1 MDTQVERSVDAH
13 SPRKSEPAPP
23 TTPRSN
29 KRKRNG
35 GSTRSNNSDK
45 QRRNSE
51 YVHQGSHGT
60 ESATVDLTTPKSSE
74 GSSSVSPR
82 NQTSSH
88 SRRSR
93 YDSKSP
99 LQRSYQAN
107 STPNGRKRS
116 RSLRRSHRRQPVSAF
131 EAVHIPKS
139 SVCKKPSGAEQT
151 NSNGLQGQ
159 LRRQQPSRQAKPF
172 TSIEHQ
178 VNPYDGGDTPYSWD
192 EPVVFNISDVEQ
204 WKRDNIL
211 DGVSAHASPA
221 RERDETFAPASS
233 TAAASDVEATP
244 VNKRRRSKKRAPA
257 DDGQPESSA
266 AAERRAHGFPS
277 LDRCSSTA
285 TRFEREMTAAIDS
298 VSTHINVTVPSGNR
312 DTAQLIN
319 ESESPIEHIRRLT
332 RQLAAWLREE
342 SELAAA
348 NRKVC
353 EALLANAN
361 ALVGK
366 LLMTNPAGL
375 QPLSE
380 AGSGSSWHHNP
391 LARSFAVTNATS
403 NGTTADHTNN
413 SKVPATGGYAVNR
426 REYERQQEAG
436 RRHVRAR
443 SAPPRR
449 TLGGVHYQEP
459 ISVRNDPP
467 FPMPTRDRG
476 IASNAKQHTNLT
488 SPSTPCI
495 QETFSCEGQ
504 QRIPPSPASSHPTT
518 QSQQPHMSQSKSN
531 EKGLRVKTVETVF
544 VDAVGRGPTPKKCIT
559 GTTGVVEMNEEQ
571 KVRLGLSKKQDS
583 ARKRD
588 KGKANA
594 NGCAY
599 AVKATHSGSKNH
611 DAKAKQAGQ
620 GGQFEAH
627 RGIGEMNG
635 LIDMTQDLS
644 PAESEY
650 PDLATIFRLHNL
662 SRKDQAV
669 SPCGKASH
677 TVSGTASPRKSQI
690 EGVQPVDDDN
700 AREAQK
706 TALGRH
712 YRFAIVPEREQ
723 SSSKHP
729 AHQNLKST
737 QTEAEL
743 ANVRNIRLTHRA
755 CVDQTS
761 NAQDRTTTLVLPS
774 RPVHGFPDHPM
785 AADGR
790 PILSSPNNIW
800 VPPRRNIPPA
810 KLQTQDDE
818 AALKGLTCSQPSIHR
833 RPTKSLNNLT
843 HRQLTI
849 PSTTR
854 SDQAIYKGTE
864 VATKSLAGSTE
875 EAFHYHTR
883 RSYEHDTIA
892 PNTFYQKDA
901 LRPVS
906 RPACD
911 IPYQRHISDTDS
923 ETRNNERSA
932 ADIKHSI
939 EASSSA
945 PHTPKRPKTKCIRGL
960 LGSAFGRLPRPHHL
974 PTPPI
979 SSSPVLPAT
988 SACEKNTLAPGQSPS
1003 SESSPRASKPKKRKA
1018 RAALSPLA
1026 PSKRIKSKHAKSPVN
1041 PDVRPPKY
1049 QEEAPESQIP
1059 KQPLQGRPSKS
1070 LKNSASIPRRQA
1082 SSSSSST
1089 QSRPSGRDSISL
1101 EVRELPALNDDDDTP
1116 RINRSTRD
1124 QSRPSQ
1130 DAETSKGIPVQTGQL
1145 EGPLRRSSNVD
1156 ASPQPAAIISSSE
1169 SEERPAKTIS
1179 NKKQR
1184 RAAAESALT
1193 LKARRRRSQ
1202 QVRSSSQDGLPSD
1215 SSGHDDHHHRTLTI
1229 EPTTT
1234 ADRLTEANNGTA
1246 AIAAPDRARR
1256 LATPATAAYRGIAP
1270 LYNNPLLKGFKQAGR
1285 PNDQPTQPRHNV
1297 PHQERASDAELIR
1310 ICQYTSCDVRRLSA
1324 PYAFGST
1331 GKLYTEYH
1339 YLVHVDGV
1347 GWDDKLKTRMTG
1359 KKKADW
1365 PRKNW

>member
-1 MDTQVERSVDAH
+1 MTTRNIDLGPERRPLADTTSRNNTNCKTRAHVLAMDTQVERSVDAH
-13 SPRKSEPAPP
+13 SPRKSEHAPP
-23 TTPRSN
+23 TTPRNN
-29 KRKRNG
+29 KRKRNC
-35 GSTRSNNSDK
+35 DK
-45 QRRNSE
+45 
-51 YVHQGSHGT
+51 
-60 ESATVDLTTPKSSE
+60 
-74 GSSSVSPR
+74 
-82 NQTSSH
+82 
-88 SRRSR
+88 
-93 YDSKSP
+93 
-99 LQRSYQAN
+99 
-107 STPNGRKRS
+107 
-116 RSLRRSHRRQPVSAF
+116 
-131 EAVHIPKS
+131 
-139 SVCKKPSGAEQT
+139 
-151 NSNGLQGQ
+151 
-159 LRRQQPSRQAKPF
+159 
-172 TSIEHQ
+172 HQ
-178 VNPYDGGDTPYSWD
+178 VDPYDGGDTPYSWD
-192 EPVVFNISDVEQ
+192 EPLVFNISDVEQ

-211 DGVSAHASPA
+211 NGVSPHASPA
-221 RERDETFAPASS
+221 RERDATFAPASS
-233 TAAASDVEATP
+233 TAASDVEATP

-298 VSTHINVTVPSGNR
+298 VSTHINVTGPPGNR

-319 ESESPIEHIRRLT
+319 ESESPIEHLRRLT

-348 NRKVC
+348 NRMVC
-353 EALLANAN
+353 EALLANAD

-391 LARSFAVTNATS
+391 LARSFAATYATS
-403 NGTTADHTNN
+403 NWTTADHTNN

-426 REYERQQEAG
+426 REYERQQEPG
-436 RRHVRAR
+436 RRHARAL

-459 ISVRNDPP
+459 ISVRDDPP
-467 FPMPTRDRG
+467 FPMPTRDRS
-476 IASNAKQHTNLT
+476 IASNATQQTIST
-488 SPSTPCI
+488 SSSTPCI
-495 QETFSCEGQ
+495 PETFSREGK
-504 QRIPPSPASSHPTT
+504 QRIAPSPVSSHPTKK
-518 QSQQPHMSQSKSN
+518 SQQPNTSQSKSS
-531 EKGLRVKTVETVF
+531 EKGLRVKTVDTVV

-571 KVRLGLSKKQDS
+571 KVRSAMSKKQDP

-599 AVKATHSGSKNH
+599 AVKATHSGSKDH

-620 GGQFEAH
+620 GGQLEAH

-669 SPCGKASH
+669 SPRGKASH
-677 TVSGTASPRKSQI
+677 TASGTASPRKSQT
-690 EGVQPVDDDN
+690 EGVRPIGDDN

-712 YRFAIVPEREQ
+712 YRFAVVPEREQ

-729 AHQNLKST
+729 AHQNPKST

-755 CVDQTS
+755 CVDQPS

-833 RPTKSLNNLT
+833 RPPKSLNNLT

-849 PSTTR
+849 PSTTS
-854 SDQAIYKGTE
+854 SDQAIHE
-864 VATKSLAGSTE
+864 RIEFATKSLAGSTE
-875 EAFHYHTR
+875 EAFRYHTR
-883 RSYEHDTIA
+883 RSCEHDTIA

-988 SACEKNTLAPGQSPS
+988 SACENNTVAPGQSSS

-1026 PSKRIKSKHAKSPVN
+1026 PSKRMKSKHAKRPVN

-1049 QEEAPESQIP
+1049 QGEAPGSQIP
-1059 KQPLQGRPSKS
+1059 KQPLQGRPSKI
-1070 LKNSASIPRRQA
+1070 LKNSALIPRRQA

-1089 QSRPSGRDSISL
+1089 HSRPSGSDSSGSDSTYL
-1101 EVRELPALNDDDDTP
+1101 EVREPPALNDDDDTP
-1116 RINRSTRD
+1116 RIIRSTQD

-1130 DAETSKGIPVQTGQL
+1130 DAESSKGIPVQTGQL

-1156 ASPQPAAIISSSE
+1156 ASPQPAAIISSSK
-1169 SEERPAKTIS
+1169 SEKRPAKTIS
-1179 NKKQR
+1179 NKNKP

-1193 LKARRRRSQ
+1193 LKAPCRRSQ
-1202 QVRSSSQDGLPSD
+1202 QVRSSSQDGLPPD
-1215 SSGHDDHHHRTLTI
+1215 SSGHDDHHRTLTI

-1234 ADRLTEANNGTA
+1234 ANRLTEANNGTA
-1246 AIAAPDRARR
+1246 ATAAPDRARR

-1285 PNDQPTQPRHNV
+1285 PNDQPTQSRHNV

-1310 ICQYTSCDVRRLSA
+1310 ICQYASCDVRRLSA